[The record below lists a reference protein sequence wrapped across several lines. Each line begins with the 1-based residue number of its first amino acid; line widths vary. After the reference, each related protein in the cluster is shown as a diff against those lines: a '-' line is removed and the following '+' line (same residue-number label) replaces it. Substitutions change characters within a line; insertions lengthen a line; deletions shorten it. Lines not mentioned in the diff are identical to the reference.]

1 MSANF
6 DDAFAR
12 VKELAADF
20 KANEKFF
27 LSPQY
32 QEAEARHDFIDK
44 FLIALGWDVN
54 HERQKNPYEQEVKV
68 ERKEHGVS
76 QRRADYAFY
85 LAPNFRD
92 VKFYIEAKK
101 PHGDIATVDN
111 YFQTIRYG
119 WNSQTPIAALFD
131 FAQFEIVDCRF
142 KPDLE
147 TALQRNL
154 KKFHYSQYSDSE
166 TFAEIYWLFSR
177 EAVAGG
183 SLEKYAE
190 TLPKKHSAVQRGL
203 FKGGYQSMDEAFL
216 EELDAHRDTLAH
228 IFKNGNPKLD
238 GEALTEVTQRTLD
251 RLVFI
256 RFLEDKLIEPQYLV
270 SKFGERGSAW
280 GDFIATSRR
289 LNGIYNGIV
298 FKENAV
304 LDTPTFKVDDDQF
317 AGICEALCHINSPY
331 DFNAIPIH
339 ILGSIYER
347 FLGKVIV
354 TTDKRAQ
361 VKDKPEVRKA
371 GGVYY
376 TPEYIVRY
384 IVENTVGKLIEGKTP
399 AQIAEMRF
407 ADIACGSGSFLLG
420 IYDLLIRYHT
430 KFYNDNPRKA
440 KKGETAEREDGLHL
454 SLQKKRDILVNN
466 IYGVDIDRQAVE
478 VAQLS
483 LYLKLLQ
490 DETPASARGYQMEFH
505 ETLLPS
511 LNKNIVCGN
520 SLIGTDILTT
530 HLFAS
535 DEEKKLNPMDF
546 EQRFPHI
553 FPRGTSGGELR
564 ETATPLDFSLPGV
577 PLHGS
582 FSYKKKKGA
591 KVALPTSPE
600 PEGGFDAIVG
610 NPPYGMLQPH
620 NTDEQTLA
628 YFREHYVAADFKIEM
643 FHLFLQRAVSLVRKG
658 GFQSFI
664 VPTTILNNVYA
675 ESLRK
680 WLLGKCRIEQIC
692 VARGR
697 VFADADV
704 HTSVLVFRLETENEK
719 RNQNF
724 IQTTAELSEQFAKK
738 PRFTEKTKQQ
748 IFSSLSGFVW
758 NILVNERNKSLISKL
773 ANNFTPL
780 KKVSVINRGLIT
792 GDRSKYFADERKT
805 KDHVPII
812 AGSDVQRYFTQRPS
826 EFVLFKRPKSAGGC
840 WDREVHFA
848 AHKLVVRQI
857 CENPTA
863 SIVQRPFA
871 VTGNIFTVRGA
882 SLENELFLLG
892 IINSRLT
899 EFFWKTMFADFKE
912 SFPQVTIFSLE
923 QLPICVLDVS
933 KPADKARH
941 DKMVSMVEQMV
952 AAKKRLVGVQSDKD
966 KDFYENR
973 CAALDRQID
982 ALVYELYNLTDDEIK
997 IVEGAVGKD

>member
-6 DDAFAR
+6 EDAFER
-12 VKELAADF
+12 VKQLAVEF
-20 KANEKFF
+20 KANEDYY

-32 QEAEARHDFIDK
+32 QEAEARRDFIDK
-44 FLIALGWDVN
+44 FLIAFGWDVN
-54 HERQKNPYEQEVKV
+54 HETQKNPYEQEVKV

-76 QRRADYAFY
+76 QRRADYALY

-92 VKFYIEAKK
+92 VKFYVEAKK
-101 PHGDIATVDN
+101 PHGDIATQDN

-131 FAQFEIVDCRF
+131 FGQFEIVDCRF
-142 KPDLE
+142 KPDLK

-154 KKFHYSQYSDSE
+154 KKFHYSQYSDGE
-166 TFAEIYWLFSR
+166 KFAEIYWLFSR

-190 TLPKKHSAVQRGL
+190 TLPKKRGAVQHGL
-203 FKGGYQSMDEAFL
+203 LESGEQSFDEAFL
-216 EELDAHRDTLAH
+216 EELDAHRETLAH
-228 IFKNGNPKLD
+228 IFKNSNPKLD
-238 GEALTEVTQRTLD
+238 GETLTEVTQRTLD

-270 SKFGERGSAW
+270 AKFGERASAW

-289 LNGIYNGIV
+289 LDGIYNGIV
-298 FKENAV
+298 FKENAF
-304 LDTPTFKVDDDQF
+304 LDKPTFKVDDDQF
-317 AGICEALCHINSPY
+317 SAICEKLSHINSAY

-354 TTDKRAQ
+354 ATDKRAR
-361 VKDKPEVRKA
+361 VEAKPEVRKA

-384 IVENTVGKLIEGKTP
+384 IVENTVGKLIDGKTP
-399 AQIAEMRF
+399 AQVAEMRF

-430 KFYNDNPRKA
+430 KFYNENPGKA

-454 SLQKKRDILVNN
+454 SLQKRREILLNN
-466 IYGVDIDRQAVE
+466 IYGVDIDAQAVE

-490 DETPASARGYQMEFH
+490 EETPASARGYQMEFH

-520 SLIGTDILTT
+520 SLIGTDISTGQ
-530 HLFAS
+530 FFSS

-546 EQRFPHI
+546 EHRFPHI
-553 FPRGTSGGELR
+553 FLRGTGGGELR
-564 ETATPLDFSLPGV
+564 ETATPLDYTLPGV

-582 FSYKKKKGA
+582 FSYKKMKAA
-591 KVALPTSPE
+591 KVAVSATPE
-600 PEGGFDAIVG
+600 PEGGFDAVVG

-620 NTDEQTLA
+620 NTDEPTLA
-628 YFREHYVAADFKIEM
+628 YYRQRYVAADFKIEM
-643 FHLFLQRAVSLVRKG
+643 FHLFLQRAVSFVKNG

-664 VPTTILNNVYA
+664 VPTSILNNVYA

-692 VARGR
+692 VAEGR

-724 IQTTAELSEQFAKK
+724 VQTTAKLSEEFAKE
-738 PRFTEKTKQQ
+738 PRFTGKTKQET
-748 IFSSLSGFVW
+748 FSSLSGCVW

-773 ANNFTPL
+773 TNNFTAL
-780 KKVSVINRGLIT
+780 KDVSIINRGLIT
-792 GDRSKYFADERKT
+792 GDRTKYFAAEKKT

-812 AGSDVQRYFTQRPS
+812 AGTDVLRYFTRKPS
-826 EFVLFKRPKSAGGC
+826 EFVLFKRPKTAGGC
-840 WDREVHFA
+840 WDKEVHFA
-848 AHKLVVRQI
+848 PHKLVVRQI
-857 CENPTA
+857 CEQPTA
-863 SIVQRPFA
+863 GIVQTPLA

-899 EFFWKTMFADFKE
+899 EFFWKTMFADFKQ
-912 SFPQVTIFSLE
+912 SFPQVTIFSLG
-923 QLPICVLDVS
+923 QIPICVLDAS
-933 KPADKARH
+933 KAAERAPH
-941 DKMVSMVEQMV
+941 DRMVSLVEQV
-952 AAKKRLVGVQSDKD
+952 LAAKKQLAGAQSDKD
-966 KDFYENR
+966 KDFYENK
-973 CAALDRQID
+973 CFALERQID
-982 ALVYELYNLTDDEIK
+982 VLVYDLYGLTENEIK
-997 IVEGAVGKD
+997 IVEDGSK